1 MYLATRPGPLLES
14 FNCGK
19 SSLVATDVGDLTGQ
33 WTRVNDGELP
43 WQVYI
48 TDAQGDRPIC
58 GGTLISP
65 RHVLT
70 TGQCTTFKFNNNADA
85 IKVVVG
91 GKATVGP
98 MDQRLSVAK
107 IYQHPGFRTQHKGY
121 RWDLSILVLSTC
133 VKITRTVQP

>member
-1 MYLATRPGPLLES
+1 MLES

-19 SSLVATDVGDLTGQ
+19 SSLVSADVGDLTGQ
-33 WTRVNDGELP
+33 WTRVNHGELP

-48 TDAQGDRPIC
+48 TDDQEGRPIC

-70 TGQCTTFKFNNNADA
+70 TGQCTAYKFNNNADA

-91 GKATVGP
+91 KATASPLDKPLRV
-98 MDQRLSVAK
+98 DK
-107 IYQHPGFRTQHKGY
+107 IYQHPSFRTQHKGY

-133 VKITRTVQP
+133 VKITSSVQP

>member
-1 MYLATRPGPLLES
+1 MCLGTRAGPTLES

-19 SSLVATDVGDLTGQ
+19 SSLVAADVEDLTGQ

-48 TDAQGDRPIC
+48 TDDQENRPIC

-70 TGQCTTFKFNNNADA
+70 TGQCTTHKFNNNADA
-85 IKVVVG
+85 IKVRV
-91 GKATVGP
+91 GKATASP
-98 MDQRLSVAK
+98 LDQPLSVAK
-107 IYQHPGFRTQHKGY
+107 IYRHPGFRSKHRGY
-121 RWDLSILVLSTC
+121 SWDLSILVLSTC
-133 VKITRTVQP
+133 VKITSSVQP